1 MYSYLRGSL
10 LGSAGIAG
18 VALVLTSAASAQQ
31 FQSQTPLRPTYN
43 QAPTYRSSGG
53 TQPAPTGIITTSP
66 PVPIQRTGPSSTS
79 STSSVPL
86 QPQSL
91 QPAPTQAA
99 AQPAPAAS
107 QPAPTQV
114 ASQPAPSE
122 PERRPQT
129 LGSSAAAAQ
138 SATACMN
145 EQKSASVDTAIKGCD
160 TVISETLKNLAN
172 AYYFRGS
179 AKLGKSDFD
188 GAIGDY
194 GQALKIDP
202 SDADY
207 LNSRAAAYE
216 AKKDI
221 DRAIADYNEAIKTS
235 PNSIY
240 AYNNRGAVFQ
250 RKGDFARA
258 AADYGEVTKL
268 QPNNIDA
275 WSARC
280 WVRAISPG
288 QTQQAL
294 SDCNQALK
302 IKADAADVL
311 DTRGFVYLK
320 LGQTD
325 NAIKDYD
332 AALKLDP
339 KLAGS
344 LYGRGIAKTRKGD
357 RAGGSTDMASA
368 KAIKSDIIEEF
379 TRYGLRP

>member
-1 MYSYLRGSL
+1 M
-10 LGSAGIAG
+10 
-18 VALVLTSAASAQQ
+18 
-31 FQSQTPLRPTYN
+31 
-43 QAPTYRSSGG
+43 
-53 TQPAPTGIITTSP
+53 
-66 PVPIQRTGPSSTS
+66 
-79 STSSVPL
+79 
-86 QPQSL
+86 
-91 QPAPTQAA
+91 
-99 AQPAPAAS
+99 
-107 QPAPTQV
+107 
-114 ASQPAPSE
+114 
-122 PERRPQT
+122 
-129 LGSSAAAAQ
+129 
-138 SATACMN
+138 
-145 EQKSASVDTAIKGCD
+145 DTAIKGCD
-160 TVISETLKNLAN
+160 AVIGETLKNLAN

-179 AKLGKSDFD
+179 AKFGKSDFD

-194 GQALKIDP
+194 GQALRLDP
-202 SDADY
+202 SDPDY

-221 DRAIADYNEAIKTS
+221 DRALADYNEAIKTN

-258 AADYGEVTKL
+258 AADYGEVTRL

-294 SDCNQALK
+294 ADCNAALK

-325 NAIKDYD
+325 NAIKDLRRGAQARSRSLPARSTA
-332 AALKLDP
+332 AALP
-339 KLAGS
+339 RPA
-344 LYGRGIAKTRKGD
+344 
-357 RAGGSTDMASA
+357 RATATAATPTS
-368 KAIKSDIIEEF
+368 
-379 TRYGLRP
+379 RRPRRSSRTSPRNFRATA

>member
-1 MYSYLRGSL
+1 MIAINTPPALRGGKNAPRLTMCCRHMRAFL
-10 LGSAGIAG
+10 LGGGAMLG
-18 VALVLTSAASAQQ
+18 VALAGDAAKAQQ
-31 FQSQTPLRPTYN
+31 YQSQPPLRPTYN
-43 QAPTYRSSGG
+43 QG
-53 TQPAPTGIITTSP
+53 TQSIPDGTVTTSAP
-66 PVPIQRTGPSSTS
+66 APIQRATQPSS
-79 STSSVPL
+79 
-86 QPQSL
+86 
-91 QPAPTQAA
+91 
-99 AQPAPAAS
+99 S
-107 QPAPTQV
+107 QPSQPPPTQV
-114 ASQPAPSE
+114 ASQPTSSNE
-122 PERRPQT
+122 SRRPQA

-138 SATACMN
+138 AATACMN

-160 TVISETLKNLAN
+160 AVIGETLKNLAN

-179 AKLGKSDFD
+179 AKFGKSDFD
-188 GAIGDY
+188 GAIADY
-194 GQALKIDP
+194 GQALKLDP

-221 DRAIADYNEAIKTS
+221 DRALADYNEAIKTS
-235 PNSIY
+235 PNSTY
-240 AYNNRGAVFQ
+240 AYNNRGAVYQ

-294 SDCNQALK
+294 SDCNAALK
-302 IKADAADVL
+302 IKPDAAEVL
-311 DTRGFVYLK
+311 DTRGFVQLK

-325 NAIKDYD
+325 NAIKDFD

-344 LYGRGIAKTRKGD
+344 LYGRGIAKVRKGD
-357 RAGGSTDMASA
+357 RNGANADIAAA
-368 KAIKSDIIEEF
+368 KSVRSDIAEEF
-379 TRYGLRP
+379 ARYGLRP

>member
-1 MYSYLRGSL
+1 MCCRHMRAFL
-10 LGSAGIAG
+10 LGGGAMLG
-18 VALVLTSAASAQQ
+18 VALAGDAAKAQQ
-31 FQSQTPLRPTYN
+31 YQSQPPLRPTYN
-43 QAPTYRSSGG
+43 QG
-53 TQPAPTGIITTSP
+53 TQSIPDGTVTTSAP
-66 PVPIQRTGPSSTS
+66 APIQRATQPSS
-79 STSSVPL
+79 
-86 QPQSL
+86 
-91 QPAPTQAA
+91 
-99 AQPAPAAS
+99 S
-107 QPAPTQV
+107 QPSQPPPTQV
-114 ASQPAPSE
+114 ASQPTSSNE
-122 PERRPQT
+122 SRRPQA

-138 SATACMN
+138 AATACMN

-160 TVISETLKNLAN
+160 AVIGETLKNLAN

-179 AKLGKSDFD
+179 AKFGKSDFD
-188 GAIGDY
+188 GAIADY
-194 GQALKIDP
+194 GQALKLDP

-221 DRAIADYNEAIKTS
+221 DRALADYNEAIKTS
-235 PNSIY
+235 PNSTY
-240 AYNNRGAVFQ
+240 AYNNRGAVYQ

-294 SDCNQALK
+294 SDCNAALK
-302 IKADAADVL
+302 IKPDAAEVL
-311 DTRGFVYLK
+311 DTRGFVQLK

-325 NAIKDYD
+325 NAIKDFD

-344 LYGRGIAKTRKGD
+344 LYGRGIAKVRKGD
-357 RAGGSTDMASA
+357 RNGANADIAAA
-368 KAIKSDIIEEF
+368 KSVRSDIAEEF
-379 TRYGLRP
+379 ARYGLRP

>member
-1 MYSYLRGSL
+1 MCRRHLRVSL
-10 LGSAGIAG
+10 LGCAAMLG
-18 VALVLTSAASAQQ
+18 VALAGGAANAQQ
-31 FQSQTPLRPTYN
+31 SQSQSPPRPTYS
-43 QAPTYRSSGG
+43 QTPTYRSSGG
-53 TQPAPTGIITTSP
+53 SQSAPSGSITTSA
-66 PVPIQRTGPSSTS
+66 PVPIQRATQPSSS
-79 STSSVPL
+79 QALQSV
-86 QPQSL
+86 
-91 QPAPTQAA
+91 PTQA
-99 AQPAPAAS
+99 
-107 QPAPTQV
+107 

-122 PERRPQT
+122 PQRRPQA
-129 LGSSAAAAQ
+129 LGSSAASAQ
-138 SATACMN
+138 AATACMN
-145 EQKSASVDTAIKGCD
+145 DQKSASVDTAIKGCD
-160 TVISETLKNLAN
+160 AVIGETLKNLAN

-179 AKLGKSDFD
+179 AKFGKSDFD

-194 GQALKIDP
+194 GQALKLDP
-202 SDADY
+202 SDPDY

-216 AKKDI
+216 AKKDV
-221 DRAIADYNEAIKTS
+221 DRALADYNEAIKTS

-240 AYNNRGAVFQ
+240 AYNNRGAVYQ

-280 WVRAISPG
+280 WVRAISSG

-294 SDCNQALK
+294 SDCNAALK
-302 IKADAADVL
+302 IKPDAADVL

-344 LYGRGIAKTRKGD
+344 FYGRGLAKTRKGD
-357 RAGGSTDMASA
+357 RSGGTADLTAA
-368 KAIKSDIIEEF
+368 KAIKSDIAEEF
-379 TRYGLRP
+379 ARYGLRP